1 LNWKSFLE
9 ELQEKSHPID
19 SSAAA
24 AILYKAGKTI
34 FKYDYE
40 KDSMHF
46 MNVRS
51 ELKYI
56 KEGLSWANFEVPYYV
71 GYESMSDDVVKF
83 RTRLLIT
90 SRELRLLK
98 LN

>member
-1 LNWKSFLE
+1 V
-9 ELQEKSHPID
+9 
-19 SSAAA
+19 AA

-51 ELKYI
+51 ELKNI
-56 KEGLSWANFEVPYYV
+56 KRRVELG
-71 GYESMSDDVVKF
+71 KF
-83 RTRLLIT
+83 
-90 SRELRLLK
+90 
-98 LN
+98 

>member
-1 LNWKSFLE
+1 VPRNSTGKVSLE

-51 ELKYI
+51 
-56 KEGLSWANFEVPYYV
+56 N
-71 GYESMSDDVVKF
+71 
-83 RTRLLIT
+83 
-90 SRELRLLK
+90 
-98 LN
+98 